1 MDPCAEDPSGR
12 PEDHVFHGW
21 DVPVFSEQDYLD
33 LYTPVSGLIVADQ
46 RKEQVN
52 VDMKNEEAA
61 VSKTP
66 GQHLRGPQDSWNID
80 LIDSAEGSN
89 SRTALLCMSTSR
101 ILSEHSVTRDESS
114 GSVSWGRDEVSRSV
128 SWGRDEVSGSVSWG
142 RDEVS
147 RSVSWGRDEVSRSV
161 SWGRDEVSRSV
172 SWGRDEVSRSV
183 LWARVDPVLV
193 SDDLLFRVSVPWL
206 SVELPIR
213 WRLNSTA
220 RELMEAVLETQ
231 DHKASVSGQY
241 LMKLCDSEEFLRS
254 DEILGSHE
262 HIQVYHKFA
271 SDVPV
276 RMMLRDNVDKTLT
289 RDEEDDRQMFHFNQV
304 LASARAFNTIRSCLQ
319 EKLNIYSKEVN
330 ELMRSQCGV
339 CVSAVVD
346 SVAGVCEQ
354 MCGVT
359 TADLEEAVGRLKR
372 FGPLARTP
380 VDCET
385 AVVELHQALLKLL
398 HIFFTNFDLDFRGPD
413 VPDLP
418 TSDVRLNTRM
428 LQLDLTGF
436 YRLLSDWVHGYD
448 HFTVSCAL
456 THCGRNLTE
465 PVLCE
470 NISTSLQQ
478 NCKIHCNRL
487 LVFPVPVRE
496 LPYESMLTFHL
507 LGSKQSRN
515 PELLCW
521 AALPLFNNKTLVHG
535 TVLLSM
541 STQVPPRCPPSS
553 ALTHGHRQPTGVIL
567 QLGFPDSEQW
577 RYERAAARP
586 GSVLESPACEPACDP
601 ACEPAC
607 DPACEPACDPA
618 CEPAC
623 EELQKRI
630 ADVSQKHCLSL
641 LTENEKVFLWSRRHA
656 CSSRNSLLH
665 LVLGSAPQWRPQD
678 QPEIYGILQHWGI
691 SCEEALFLLSHEFH
705 DQFVHSV
712 AVQNFQQMCDSQL
725 EEFLPQLV
733 QALKTEWDSDGPLV
747 TLLLS
752 RSLRCIRIAQQLYWL
767 LLDALEDGL
776 YKSWVSQVLSAL
788 KHCCGRALR
797 LELQRESRLM
807 DLLTHLSQRIHTA
820 DKHKR
825 KDVFRR
831 ERWKI
836 AGFFSDGRSVRLP
849 LDPAVQ
855 VSGVN
860 IESGENL
867 RQDMLVLQI
876 VRLLDRMWRL
886 ERLDMRMVTYRCLS
900 AGRDRGLV
908 EVVQDAVTLATIH
921 QEWGLSGALREDTL
935 EKWFHMRNKTKEDY
949 EKAVLNFLH
958 SCAGWCVVTFVLGIC
973 DRHND
978 NIMIKHSGHM
988 FHIDFGKI
996 MGNAQKFG
1004 SIRRDRTPFI
1014 FTPEMQRFITGGGEN
1029 PQRFHRF
1036 VELCCK
1042 AYNSLRTHTPLL
1054 LSLLQPMLAAGMPDM
1069 KDVRDLQYVHNNL
1082 RPHDSELE
1090 ATSYFTRKIKESMES
1105 FPVKL
1110 NFLIHNMVQFSSGR
1124 RSEPLTDSRISN
1136 RSNIQ
1141 QAVIQKYSGSGKDV
1155 TYELKLTIE
1164 DGFVISHKSF
1174 AQFETLHKQLQKHF
1188 IESTLPKFPSWFHM
1202 SFTASRRMV
1211 LLNRY
1216 LKELFC
1222 GPCKGNEYVC
1232 SLFLDGPN
1240 TAGKSEPDAH
1250 LRPQIQLY
1258 LSYKDFKLSVMIKH
1272 LKNIRLSNGS
1282 CPDAYVVT
1290 RLRPDPH
1297 DQSKRKTKVVR
1308 SNDNPTFNELI
1319 EYRNVLKLHGRVLE
1333 VTVKSRKAFVAATN
1347 VVLGER
1353 VLDQEKWFPLGFSAV

>member
-1 MDPCAEDPSGR
+1 MDPCAEDPAGR

-33 LYTPVSGLIVADQ
+33 LYTPVSDLIAADQ
-46 RKEQVN
+46 KKEQVN
-52 VDMKNEEAA
+52 VNMKNEEAA
-61 VSKTP
+61 VRKTP
-66 GQHLRGPQDSWNID
+66 VQHLREPQDSWNID
-80 LIDSAEGSN
+80 LIDSARGSN
-89 SRTALLCMSTSR
+89 SRTALLCKSTSL
-101 ILSEHSVTRDESS
+101 ILSEHSVTHDES
-114 GSVSWGRDEVSRSV
+114 SRSV
-128 SWGRDEVSGSVSWG
+128 SWGRDES
-142 RDEVS
+142 S
-147 RSVSWGRDEVSRSV
+147 RSVF
-161 SWGRDEVSRSV
+161 
-172 SWGRDEVSRSV
+172 
-183 LWARVDPVLV
+183 WARVDPVLV
-193 SDDLLFRVSVPWL
+193 SDDLLFRVSVPWR

-220 RELMEAVLETQ
+220 RELMEAVLETL
-231 DHKASVSGQY
+231 DHQAGVSGQY

-262 HIQVYHKFA
+262 QIQVHHKFA

-276 RMMLRDNVDKTLT
+276 RMMLWDSIDKTLA
-289 RDEEDDRQMFHFNQV
+289 RDEEDDRQAFHFNPV
-304 LASARAFNTIRSCLQ
+304 LESASASSTIRSCLQ
-319 EKLNIYSKEVN
+319 EKLNIYSKAVN

-339 CVSAVVD
+339 CAVVD
-346 SVAGVCEQ
+346 SVGGVCEQ

-359 TADLEEAVGRLKR
+359 TADLEEAVGRLER
-372 FGPLARTP
+372 FAPLAQSP
-380 VDCET
+380 VETSDCET

-413 VPDLP
+413 VPDP
-418 TSDVRLNTRM
+418 PASDVRLNTHM
-428 LQLDLTGF
+428 LQLDLSGF
-436 YRLLSDWVHGYD
+436 YRLLPDWVHGYD
-448 HFTVSCAL
+448 HFSVRCSL
-456 THCGRNLTE
+456 THCGRSLTE
-465 PVLCE
+465 PVVCE
-470 NISTSLQQ
+470 NISTSLTL
-478 NCKIHCNRL
+478 HCRIRCSRL
-487 LVFPVPVRE
+487 LVFPVPVGE

-521 AALPLFNNKTLVHG
+521 AALALFSNRTLVHG

-567 QLGFPDSEQW
+567 QLVFPDSEQW
-577 RYERAAARP
+577 RYERASARP
-586 GSVLESPACEPACDP
+586 GSVLESPSCEPVCD
-601 ACEPAC
+601 
-607 DPACEPACDPA
+607 
-618 CEPAC
+618 
-623 EELQKRI
+623 ELHKRI

-641 LTENEKVFLWSRRHA
+641 LTENEKVFLWSRRQA

-665 LVLGSAPQWRPQD
+665 LVLGSAPTWRPQD
-678 QPEIYGILQHWGI
+678 QPEIYGILRRWRI

-705 DQFVHSV
+705 DQFVRSV
-712 AVQNFQQMCDSQL
+712 AVQHFQQMCDSQL

-767 LLDALEDGL
+767 LVDALEDWL
-776 YKSWVSQVLSAL
+776 YKSWISTVLSAL

-797 LELQRESRLM
+797 LELQRETQLM
-807 DLLTHLSQRIHTA
+807 DLLTHLAQRIHTA

-836 AGFFSDGRSVRLP
+836 GSFFSDGLSCRLP
-849 LDPAVQ
+849 LDPAVE
-855 VSGVN
+855 VTGVN
-860 IESGENL
+860 IEAFKVYNSNAAPVEVSFITADPLGRNYSVICKSGENL

-876 VRLLDRMWRL
+876 VRLVDRMWRL
-886 ERLDMRMVTYRCLS
+886 EQLDMCMVTYRCLS

-935 EKWFHMRNKTKEDY
+935 EKWFHVRNKTKDDY

-1036 VELCCK
+1036 VELCCN

-1054 LSLLQPMLAAGMPDM
+1054 LSLLQSMLAAGMPDV

-1124 RSEPLTDSRISN
+1124 RPEPLTDSRISN
-1136 RSNIQ
+1136 RANIQ

-1174 AQFETLHKQLQKHF
+1174 AQLETLHKLLQKHF
-1188 IESTLPKFPSWFHM
+1188 IESTLPKFPHWFHM

-1216 LKELFC
+1216 LKELFS
-1222 GPCKGNEYVC
+1222 GPCRGNEYVC
-1232 SLFLDGPN
+1232 SLFLDGPD
-1240 TAGKSEPDAH
+1240 TTGKSEADAH

-1297 DQSKRKTKVVR
+1297 DQSKRKTKAVR

>member
-1 MDPCAEDPSGR
+1 MDPEDPAGGT
-12 PEDHVFHGW
+12 EDHAFHGW

-33 LYTPVSGLIVADQ
+33 LYTPVSGVLAADQ
-46 RKEQVN
+46 RKEQAD
-52 VDMKNEEAA
+52 VDMRNEEAA
-61 VSKTP
+61 VRRTP
-66 GQHLRGPQDSWNID
+66 GRHLRGPQDSWNIA
-80 LIDSAEGSN
+80 LIDSARGSN
-89 SRTALLCMSTSR
+89 SRTALLCTSASR
-101 ILSEHSVTRDESS
+101 ILSEHGVTRAES
-114 GSVSWGRDEVSRSV
+114 
-128 SWGRDEVSGSVSWG
+128 
-142 RDEVS
+142 
-147 RSVSWGRDEVSRSV
+147 
-161 SWGRDEVSRSV
+161 
-172 SWGRDEVSRSV
+172 SRSV
-183 LWARVDPVLV
+183 LWARAAPVLV

-206 SVELPIR
+206 SVPLPIR
-213 WRLNSTA
+213 WRLDGTA
-220 RELMEAVLETQ
+220 RDLMEAVLETRDQ
-231 DHKASVSGQY
+231 RALSGHY

-254 DEILGSHE
+254 DDILGSHE
-262 HIQVYHKFA
+262 RLQVYQKFA

-276 RMMLRDNVDKTLT
+276 RMMLRDAADKTLT
-289 RDEEDDRQMFHFNQV
+289 RDEEDGDGQMFHFKQV
-304 LASARAFNTIRSCLQ
+304 LVSACAFNTIRSCLQ
-319 EKLNIYSKEVN
+319 EKLDIYSKEVN
-330 ELMRSQCGV
+330 ALMRSQGGV

-346 SVAGVCEQ
+346 SVSGVCEQ

-372 FGPLARTP
+372 SAPLARTP
-380 VDCET
+380 VDMSDCET
-385 AVVELHQALLKLL
+385 ALVTLHQALLKLL
-398 HIFFTNFDLDFRGPD
+398 HIFFTNFDLDFRGPE
-413 VPDLP
+413 VPDP
-418 TSDVRLNTRM
+418 PASDVRLNTHM

-436 YRLLSDWVHGYD
+436 YRLLPDWVHGYD
-448 HFTVSCAL
+448 HFSVSCAL
-456 THCGRNLTE
+456 THCGRSLTE

-470 NISTSLQQ
+470 NISTSLQVHCQ
-478 NCKIHCNRL
+478 IHCSRL

-541 STQVPPRCPPSS
+541 STQVPPRCPPSA

-567 QLGFPDSEQW
+567 QLGFPDSDQW
-577 RYERAAARP
+577 RYERASARP
-586 GSVLESPACEPACDP
+586 GSVLGS
-601 ACEPAC
+601 
-607 DPACEPACDPA
+607 PA

-641 LTENEKVFLWSRRHA
+641 LTENEKVFLWSRRQV

-678 QPEIYGILQHWGI
+678 QPEIYGILQRWGL

-705 DQFVHSV
+705 DQFVRSV
-712 AVQNFQQMCDSQL
+712 AVQYFQQMCDSQL

-733 QALKTEWDSDGPLV
+733 QALKLEWDSDGPLV

-767 LLDALEDGL
+767 LVDALEDWL
-776 YKSWVSQVLSAL
+776 YKSWISKVLATL

-807 DLLTHLSQRIHTA
+807 DLLTHLAQRIHTA
-820 DKHKR
+820 DKNKR

-836 AGFFSDGRSVRLP
+836 ASFFSDGVSCRLP
-849 LDPAVQ
+849 LDPAVE
-855 VSGVN
+855 VTGVN
-860 IESGENL
+860 VEAFKVYNSNAAPVEVSFITADPLGRNYSIICKSGENL

-935 EKWFHMRNKTKEDY
+935 EKWFHVRNKTKEDY

-1036 VELCCK
+1036 VELCCS

-1110 NFLIHNMVQFSSGR
+1110 NFLIHNMVQFSSSR
-1124 RSEPLTDSRISN
+1124 RSEPLADSRISN

-1141 QAVIQKYSGSGKDV
+1141 QAVIQRYSCSGKDV

-1174 AQFETLHKQLQKHF
+1174 AQFETLHKLLQKHF

-1216 LKELFC
+1216 LKELFS
-1222 GPCKGNEYVC
+1222 GPCRGNEYVC
-1232 SLFLDGPN
+1232 SLFLDRPN
-1240 TAGKSEPDAH
+1240 AAGKSEPDAH

-1297 DQSKRKTKVVR
+1297 DQSKRKTQAVR